1 MAISLSQGA
10 GLGTRGWGLGAGDWG
25 LGAGG
30 AGAWGLGPGG
40 WGLIASCWWLA
51 LITRHHLKGAG
62 GPAIRNQPRVPSPQ
76 SQAPASVRE

>member
-1 MAISLSQGA
+1 MHGDFIITGGGA
-10 GLGTRGWGLGAGDWG
+10 GDSGLGAGGWGLGTGGWRGWGLGPGD
-25 LGAGG
+25 
-30 AGAWGLGPGG
+30 